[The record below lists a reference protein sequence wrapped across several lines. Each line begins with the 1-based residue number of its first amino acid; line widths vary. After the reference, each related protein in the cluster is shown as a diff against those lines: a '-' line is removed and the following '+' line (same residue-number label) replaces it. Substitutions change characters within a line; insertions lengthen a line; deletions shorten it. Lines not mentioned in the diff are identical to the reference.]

1 MLAGE
6 LFSSFMAVALIG
18 GAYSLFIRFFPAFFS
33 GSALAGRRLPVRC
46 LVYGLALFSVSLAM
60 AAFMMLN
67 LRAATGFGIGLIFMT
82 FQLAGLAIGLLAL
95 GGLFGFLDP
104 QAKPYSA
111 LMLGLALLW
120 TARMFSVE
128 ISNWL
133 CLLVGIY
140 GVGAILVHYRGEDR
154 EPPAPSA
161 APKTVQPAAGQTSA
175 AAVKP
180 EAPPPA
186 PAQALPAPAAEQKPA
201 EPLK

>member
-6 LFSSFMAVALIG
+6 LLSSIMAVVLIG

-33 GSALAGRRLPVRC
+33 GSSLAGRKLPGRS
-46 LVYGLALFSVSLAM
+46 LIYGLALFSGSLAL
-60 AAFMMLN
+60 AAFLMFN
-67 LRAATGFGIGLIFMT
+67 LRATSGIGIGLIFMA
-82 FQLAGLAIGLLAL
+82 FQLAGLSIGLLAL
-95 GGLFGFLDP
+95 GGLFGFMDP

-133 CLLVGIY
+133 CLLIGIF

-154 EPPAPSA
+154 EPPAPA
-161 APKTVQPAAGQTSA
+161 APPQAPRPAAAQEPK
-175 AAVKP
+175 AVKP
-180 EAPPPA
+180 ETSPAAVPPA
-186 PAQALPAPAAEQKPA
+186 GPDK
-201 EPLK
+201 